1 MEAFQHN
8 LEKYA
13 ALAVEVGVNVQPGQ
27 MLVVSAPIQAA
38 AYVRSIVKHA
48 YEVGARYV
56 HVDWTDDA
64 ITRTRFELA
73 PEDSFAEYPIMWR
86 AKGWE
91 EMAENNAA
99 FLSVISANPDLLQ
112 GIDPR
117 RVKADNIARSNALQ
131 HYRAYAMSDK
141 ISWSIVAIPSQVWA
155 DKVFPSLDADARV
168 DALWEA
174 IFKATRIDRNDPVQ
188 AWKEHTATLDTKADH
203 LNKRKYKALHYQAP
217 GTDLTI
223 ELPPLHHWVS
233 AGSVNSK
240 GTTFVANMPT
250 EEVFTAPLKTGVNGT
265 VKSTKPLSYAGN
277 LIEHFSLTF
286 KEGQIV
292 DYKAESGYETLKNL
306 IETDDGSRYLGEVAL
321 VPHQSPISQTDLI
334 FYNTLFDENASNHLA
349 IGKAYAFCLEGGKA
363 MSKEEQIEQGLND
376 SLTHVDFMIG
386 SAEMDIDGI
395 LADGT
400 REPVFRKGNWAF

>member
-8 LEKYA
+8 LDKYA

-27 MLVVSAPIQAA
+27 MLVVAAPLEAA
-38 AYVRSIVKHA
+38 DYVRKIVKRA

-56 HVDWTDDA
+56 HVEWADDE

-73 PEDSFAEYPIMWR
+73 PEDSFSEYPIMWR

-91 EMAENNAA
+91 EMAENNTA
-99 FLSVISANPDLLQ
+99 FLSVISANPDLLK
-112 GIDPR
+112 GIDPQ
-117 RVKADNIARSNALQ
+117 RVKAANIARSNALQ
-131 HYRAYAMSDK
+131 HYRAYAMADK

-155 DKVFPSLDADARV
+155 DKVFPDIAAEARIN
-168 DALWEA
+168 ALWDA
-174 IFKATRIDRNDPVQ
+174 IFKATRIDQQDPVS
-188 AWKEHTATLDTKADH
+188 AWNDHTRTLDTKADR
-203 LNKRKYKALHYQAP
+203 LNERKYKALHYQAP

-233 AGSVNSK
+233 AGSVNRE

-250 EEVFTAPLKTGVNGT
+250 EEVFTAPLKNGVNGT
-265 VKSTKPLSYAGN
+265 VSSTKPLSYAGN
-277 LIEHFSLTF
+277 LIENFALTF
-286 KEGQIV
+286 QDGKIV
-292 DYKAESGYETLKNL
+292 DFKAEHGYDTLKNL

-349 IGKAYAFCLEGGKA
+349 IGKAYAFCLDGGKS
-363 MSKEEQIEQGLND
+363 MDKEEQIANGLND

-395 LADGT
+395 RSDGT
-400 REPVFRKGNWAF
+400 REPVFRQGNWAF

>member
-1 MEAFQHN
+1 METFQHN

-13 ALAVEVGVNVQPGQ
+13 SLAVEVGVNVQPGQ
-27 MLVVSAPIQAA
+27 LLVVSAPLGAA
-38 AYVRSIVKHA
+38 NYVRKIVKRA

-56 HVDWTDDA
+56 HVDWTDDE

-73 PEDSFAEYPIMWR
+73 PEDSFSEYPIMWR

-99 FLSVISANPDLLQ
+99 FLSVISANPDLLK
-112 GIDPR
+112 GIKAQ

-131 HYRAYAMSDK
+131 QYRAYAMSDK

-155 DKVFPSLDADARV
+155 DKVFPDLAPDSRV

-174 IFKATRIDRNDPVQ
+174 IFKATRIDQTDPVS
-188 AWKEHTATLDTKADH
+188 AWREHTDTLDTKADR
-203 LNKRKYKALHYQAP
+203 LNARKYKALHYQAP

-233 AGSVNSK
+233 AGSSNSQ

-250 EEVFTAPLKTGVNGT
+250 EEVFTAPLKNGVNGT
-265 VKSTKPLSYAGN
+265 VSSTKPLSYAGN
-277 LIEHFSLTF
+277 LIENFSLTF
-286 KEGQIV
+286 KNGEIV
-292 DYKAESGYETLKNL
+292 DFKAENGYETLKNL

-321 VPHQSPISQTDLI
+321 VPHHSPISQTDLI

-349 IGKAYAFCLEGGKA
+349 IGKAYAFCLEGGKS
-363 MSKEEQIEQGLND
+363 MSQQEQTEHGLND

-386 SAEMDIDGI
+386 SADMDIDGI
-395 LADGT
+395 REDGT
-400 REPVFRKGNWAF
+400 REAVFRKGNWAF